1 MLDTDD
7 ISRVKEVDV
16 AIVTAQNFF
25 GGVASAM
32 SGKDSSVGI
41 MQLELVE

>member
-1 MLDTDD
+1 MKRLLLL
-7 ISRVKEVDV
+7 IFVFAFGANLS
-16 AIVTAQNFF
+16 AQNFF